1 MEVVRDSRGLG
12 VNWVGQRQ
20 WDAAQMG
27 LLASVAAVFL
37 LSLTCLVFSY

>member
-1 MEVVRDSRGLG
+1 MVVRELG

-27 LLASVAAVFL
+27 LAGAWQP
-37 LSLTCLVFSY
+37 FSY